1 MSATIIPA
9 PPVRSAFV
17 DTELHSGNG
26 YMMLAIGFALIALAC
41 WLAIA
46 GFDASGRSPG
56 RIWMAAATIIL
67 AIVVLKGL
75 VVVQPN
81 ESLVCLLFGSYVG
94 TEHRPGFWWVNPFNS
109 TRKVSRRLETLES
122 GPLKVNDA
130 VGNPVDI
137 GAVIVW
143 RVEDA
148 AKALLEVGSY
158 ASYVKAQSET
168 ALRRMASVHPYDRGE
183 AEEALGQQ
191 ALGQQVLG
199 QQVLGQQVLGQGE
212 RPASGAEKPDRDP
225 APVSTVSLRDGG
237 DAIIEALLQEI
248 RIRMQPIGVS
258 VLEARISHLAYS
270 SEIAGAM
277 LRKQAASAV
286 VAARRMV
293 VKGAVSIVEDA
304 LDELDKKHLADALD
318 PERKAAMISNLLVVL
333 VGDREVTPVINTG
346 TLYS

>member
-1 MSATIIPA
+1 MSATIVSA
-9 PPVRSAFV
+9 PPARSAFV
-17 DTELHSGNG
+17 DRELHAGNG
-26 YMMLAIGFALIALAC
+26 YVMLGIGLAVIAVSC
-41 WLAIA
+41 WLAYTGVVVGPSLVPAWIA
-46 GFDASGRSPG
+46 LPA
-56 RIWMAAATIIL
+56 IIF
-67 AIVVLKGL
+67 AIAVLKGL
-75 VVVQPN
+75 VVLQPN
-81 ESLVCLLFGSYVG
+81 ESLVRLLFGSYVG
-94 TEHRPGFWWVNPFNS
+94 TEHRPGFWWINPFNS
-109 TRKVSRRLETLES
+109 KRKISRRLETLES

-130 VGNPVDI
+130 VGNPIDI

-158 ASYVKAQSET
+158 ANYVKAQSET
-168 ALRRMASVHPYDRGE
+168 ALRRMASVHPYDVVE
-183 AEEALGQQ
+183 ADEA
-191 ALGQQVLG
+191 VR
-199 QQVLGQQVLGQGE
+199 QGE
-212 RPASGAEKPDRDP
+212 RPTSGTEKPDHDHT
-225 APVSTVSLRDGG
+225 PVSTVSLRDGG
-237 DAIIEALLQEI
+237 DAVIEALLHEI
-248 RIRMQPIGVS
+248 RTRMEPIGVS

-304 LDELDKKHLADALD
+304 LSELDKKKLADVLD

>member
-1 MSATIIPA
+1 MSGSIIPA
-9 PPVRSAFV
+9 PPARSAFV
-17 DTELHSGNG
+17 DKQLRAGNG
-26 YMMLAIGFALIALAC
+26 YVMLAIGLALIAISC
-41 WLAIA
+41 WLAYAGLSGSGPLLAWISLPLIVFAIA
-46 GFDASGRSPG
+46 
-56 RIWMAAATIIL
+56 
-67 AIVVLKGL
+67 VLKGL
-75 VVVQPN
+75 VVLQPN

-94 TEHRPGFWWVNPFNS
+94 TEHRPGFWWINPFNS
-109 TRKVSRRLETLES
+109 KRKVSRRLEALES

-130 VGNPVDI
+130 VGNPIDI

-158 ASYVKAQSET
+158 ANYVKAQSET
-168 ALRRMASVHPYDRGE
+168 ALRRMASAHPYDRGE
-183 AEEALGQQ
+183 AED
-191 ALGQQVLG
+191 V
-199 QQVLGQQVLGQGE
+199 VRQGE
-212 RPASGAEKPDRDP
+212 RPASGTETPDRK
-225 APVSTVSLRDGG
+225 ASAVSLRDGG
-237 DAIIEALLQEI
+237 DAVIEALLQEI
-248 RIRMQPIGVS
+248 RTRMEPIGVS

-304 LDELDKKHLADALD
+304 LSELDQKNLADALD

>member
-1 MSATIIPA
+1 LSATIIST
-9 PPVRSAFV
+9 PPVRGAFA
-17 DTELHSGNG
+17 DRELDAVNG
-26 YMMLAIGFALIALAC
+26 YVMLAIGLASIAICC
-41 WLAIA
+41 WLAYI
-46 GFDASGRSPG
+46 GFDPRNGSLVRAWIGLSP
-56 RIWMAAATIIL
+56 IIIAFAIAAGVFMGL
-67 AIVVLKGL
+67 AVL
-75 VVVQPN
+75 QPN

-109 TRKVSRRLETLES
+109 KKIVSRRLETLES

-130 VGNPVDI
+130 VGNPIDI

-148 AKALLEVGSY
+148 AKALLEVASY
-158 ASYVKAQSET
+158 AGYVKAQSET
-168 ALRRMASVHPYDRGE
+168 ALRRMVSVHPYDQVETEE
-183 AEEALGQQ
+183 AER
-191 ALGQQVLG
+191 
-199 QQVLGQQVLGQGE
+199 QGE
-212 RPASGAEKPDRDP
+212 PPASGAGKPGHDR

-237 DAIIEALLQEI
+237 DAVIEALLQEI
-248 RIRMQPIGVS
+248 RARMEPIGVS

-286 VAARRMV
+286 VAARRMIV
-293 VKGAVSIVEDA
+293 RGAVSIVEDA
-304 LDELDKKHLADALD
+304 LDELDRKKLADALD

>member
-1 MSATIIPA
+1 MSTTSSALA
-9 PPVRSAFV
+9 PPRGGTVIDREIHAVSGYVVIAIGLVLITVCAWLAYPGF
-17 DTELHSGNG
+17 DTNG
-26 YMMLAIGFALIALAC
+26 YALPGIWFSVIAVAIG
-41 WLAIA
+41 
-46 GFDASGRSPG
+46 
-56 RIWMAAATIIL
+56 MAVAKGIIIL
-67 AIVVLKGL
+67 
-75 VVVQPN
+75 QPN
-81 ESLVCLLFGSYVG
+81 ESVVCLLFGSYVG
-94 TEHRPGFWWVNPFNS
+94 TEHRSGLWWVNPLNAK
-109 TRKVSRRLETLES
+109 TKISRRLETLEA

-137 GAVIVW
+137 GAVVVW

-158 ASYVKAQSET
+158 ANYVKAQSET
-168 ALRRMASVHPYDRGE
+168 ALRRMASVHPYDQVE
-183 AEEALGQQ
+183 LEEAIE
-191 ALGQQVLG
+191 
-199 QQVLGQQVLGQGE
+199 QGE
-212 RPASGAEKPDRDP
+212 RPASAAHP
-225 APVSTVSLRDGG
+225 ADGGPMPTSTVSLRDGG
-237 DAIIEALLQEI
+237 DAIIETLLKEI
-248 RIRMQPIGVS
+248 RTRMEPIGVE
-258 VLEARISHLAYS
+258 VVEARISHLAYS

-304 LDELDKKHLADALD
+304 LKELDKKNLADALD